1 MYVEPASIY
10 SFVVASIA
18 SLVITHLMLHF
29 HRSVNEKELNFDETK
44 TKLSGKTT
52 RMTHLVNI
60 IILTAG
66 ILLISGSLFYSF
78 NIEFKGAAGW
88 VLPEDKKKSSYSLVT
103 LGIIILNNLKV

>member
-44 TKLSGKTT
+44 TKLSGKTNW
-52 RMTHLVNI
+52 MTHLVNI
-60 IILTAG
+60 IIFTAG

-78 NIEFKGAAGW
+78 NIEFKGVCNGSG
-88 VLPEDKKKSSYSLVT
+88 SSGSKPLDTALCAYAVGSLSA
-103 LGIIILNNLKV
+103 